1 MGNTHSDVT
10 ARVKEQI
17 YADKKSETY
26 KLVDIKG
33 GGELIELMKD
43 PIFTKNSLKLD
54 DAIKKKVFD
63 SLYNEGKGEYVC

>member
-10 ARVKEQI
+10 DRVKEQI
-17 YADKKSETY
+17 YANRDSDTY

-43 PIFTKNSLKLD
+43 QVLSKNSSKLD
-54 DAIKKKVFD
+54 DAIRKKVID
-63 SLYNEGKGEYVC
+63 SLYNEGKGEDVC